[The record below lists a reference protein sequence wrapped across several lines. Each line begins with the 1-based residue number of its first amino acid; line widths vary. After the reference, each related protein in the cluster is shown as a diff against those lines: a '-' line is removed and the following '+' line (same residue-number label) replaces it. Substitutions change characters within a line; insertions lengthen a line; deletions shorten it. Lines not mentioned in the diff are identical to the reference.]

1 MSDKLNQSI
10 AVVPTFV
17 AGESPSPEKLQV
29 LGLQVK
35 RLSNAIE
42 SAVGDIHS
50 QSWPYS
56 AFSESLLTLGYGRS
70 LLSNVALSGATERN
84 LDIANLARLI
94 GPASNLNPRT
104 LSEETVIV
112 ENVPRDVYE
121 FSLRY
126 IPKGP
131 LSASNPVF
139 SDTATHINFKTSES
153 DLTDIGDYFVTATG
167 KVYRFDAPAEFVSA
181 GTVTYTYDA
190 ASNAGGNNYT
200 GARFN
205 TIPDPNQANLGVGC
219 TVSAINGDGRYP
231 VALPTITHQQSN
243 YTGTGVALGTSDA
256 NHTQQLYLPQVI
268 TDNFFTSEEIP
279 KGFLF
284 LRNHTTGEVYEDATY
299 IFNDS
304 TSIEVGNVDLDD
316 AISNANV
323 FVIFTVGT
331 DITTSIDDLRI
342 KHQHN
347 HDRSKGEPFVDI
359 DGIVGF
365 TRAGGVGVRGFG
377 PSDRPGNFAPQYLH
391 RDGYSA
397 SYDQNMNV
405 GNAML
410 GDLVLAPVSA
420 NKNSPIAANGES
432 RKIIFGRPDTSPAMA
447 IYRDSNDDLRI
458 EPGSGGAKAVV
469 GKELIVEEGI
479 NGDHGSVS
487 TVAIKCYSR
496 EVLGEDPT
504 LVTVNIVMS
513 SLASADIYSCN
524 VLLTPDGG
532 DTWYPPKVG
541 GTYDYNFTI
550 DDSGA
555 SPELN
560 IVIGG
565 GAGWALV
572 SPTNLF
578 KVRLVIWYAT

>member
-17 AGESPSPEKLQV
+17 AGESPSPEKLQT
-29 LGLQVK
+29 LGLQVR

-42 SAVGDIHS
+42 SAVGDIHN

-56 AFSESLLTLGYGRS
+56 AFSESLLTLAYGRS
-70 LLSNVALSGATERN
+70 RLSNVALSGATERN

-104 LSEETVIV
+104 LSDETVIV

-131 LSASNPVF
+131 LSVSNPLF
-139 SDTATHINFKTSES
+139 SDTATHVNFKASES
-153 DLTDIGDYFVTATG
+153 DLVDVGDYFVTELG
-167 KVYRFDAPAEFVSA
+167 KVYRFDPPDVLVDA

-190 ASNAGGNNYT
+190 AANAGGNNYT

-219 TVSAINGDGRYP
+219 TVGAINGDGRYP
-231 VALPTITHQQSN
+231 VTLPTITHQQSN
-243 YTGTGVALGTSDA
+243 YIGTSTALGTSDA

-279 KGFLF
+279 KGFLY

-299 IFNDS
+299 IFNSS

-342 KHQHN
+342 KHQHT

-365 TRAGGVGVRGFG
+365 TRYGFG
-377 PSDRPGNFAPQYLH
+377 PSDLDGNFAPQYLH
-391 RDGYSA
+391 RYGYLS
-397 SYDQNMNV
+397 SNDQNMNV
-405 GNAML
+405 GNALL
-410 GDLVLAPVSA
+410 GDLVLAPITTD
-420 NKNSPIAANGES
+420 KNNPIAANGES
-432 RKIIFGRPDTSPAMA
+432 HKAIFGRPDITPAMA
-447 IYRDSNDDLRI
+447 IYRDANDDLRI
-458 EPGSGGAKAVV
+458 DGGSGGARVV
-469 GKELIVEEGI
+469 AASEVILEEGI
-479 NGDHGSVS
+479 NGDHGGG
-487 TVAIKCYSR
+487 TAVAIKCYTR
-496 EVLGEDPT
+496 EILGENPAG
-504 LVTVNIVMS
+504 VTVSIS
-513 SLASADIYSCN
+513 LGSLAGANVYSCN
-524 VLLTPDGG
+524 TLLTPDNG

-541 GTYDYNFTI
+541 GGYDYNFSI
-550 DDSGA
+550 DESGI
-555 SPELN
+555 SPEVN
-560 IVIGG
+560 IILIGG
-565 GAGWALV
+565 DWASI
-572 SPTNLF
+572 SPTSNF
-578 KVRLVIWYAT
+578 KIRLVIWYVN